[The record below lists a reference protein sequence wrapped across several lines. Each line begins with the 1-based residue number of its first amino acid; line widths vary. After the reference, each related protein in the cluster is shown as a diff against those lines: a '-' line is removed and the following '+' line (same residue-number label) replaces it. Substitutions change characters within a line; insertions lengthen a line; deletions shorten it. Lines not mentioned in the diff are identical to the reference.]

1 MRRLGNGGVHGDI
14 PRCRR
19 QARVALVTTSNGIDR
34 VEDRDVDDGKGPAR
48 SVGAQLLPE
57 DPVLAGSHGRVV
69 EGIGREQ
76 NLIPAADR
84 VFFACAVP
92 PPGVPPTPG
101 TRAAKI
107 TPVMRTR
114 G

>member
-69 EGIGREQ
+69 EGIVREQ

-84 VFFACAVP
+84 GLSSCWVRARR
-92 PPGVPPTPG
+92 G
-101 TRAAKI
+101 TAS
-107 TPVMRTR
+107 
-114 G
+114 